1 MVSEDQQC
9 AGWLEV
15 FYNGTWG
22 SVCHS
27 PMDEVTVSIICRQ
40 LGCGDMSFW
49 PMEIQFMLSKGGS
62 LHLLCR

>member
-22 SVCHS
+22 SVCRS
-27 PMDEVTVSIICRQ
+27 PMDDVTVSIICRQ
-40 LGCGDMSFW
+40 FGCGDSGSLNTS
-49 PMEIQFMLSKGGS
+49 FMLSKGGS
-62 LHLLCR
+62 LHLMCR

>member
-1 MVSEDQQC
+1 MVSEDQHC

-22 SVCHS
+22 SVCRS
-27 PMDEVTVSIICRQ
+27 PMEGITVSIICSQ
-40 LGCGDMSFW
+40 LGCGDSGSLNSS
-49 PMEIQFMLSKGGS
+49 FMLSKGGS